1 VNPRVTI
8 LTPAFDAS
16 RFVARAYASVRSQTI
31 ADWEWVVV
39 DDASRDD
46 TVAQV
51 EDLARADPRVRLL
64 VAPCNG
70 GPAAARNLGLD
81 AARGDFVAVFDIDDL
96 MEPWRLERLLAVAAE
111 AGADFVADDLRIAP
125 EAELSGAGAPFLS
138 LRADLGPQPV
148 SLSAYMRANILFG
161 PARQTG
167 YLKPMFRR
175 AFLNARALRYDAR
188 LRIGEDFALVAT
200 ALAAGARFVIDPS
213 IGYRYGVREG
223 SISREM
229 RPSDVEALLAA
240 DAELEKRHPHLAQGE
255 TGAAFAARRRAFLD
269 GLAYMRAIAAL
280 KRRDVVAAVL
290 ALMGRPGAVA
300 LMRLPLL
307 ARLARL
313 RPPAPAAPRACP
325 DAVVDPS
332 RVLVVIPTLNEEHC
346 IEQVLSQLT
355 AADPR
360 MSAVRI
366 VVADGGS
373 TDATRAKVAAIA
385 AAQPNI
391 ILMDNPARLQ
401 SAAINRAAAAFGAD
415 ADILVRCDAHA
426 EYPASYVLDAA
437 TALAQRDVDS
447 LVVAMDAVGGSCFQR
462 AVAWIVDTPLGAGG
476 AAHRGGRVSRA
487 VDHGHHAAFRMRR
500 FVELGGYDE
509 TFSHNEDA
517 EYDRR
522 LHAAGGRIFL
532 EAGVRKIYH
541 PRATLGALWRQ
552 YKNYGAG
559 RARTLLKHGGRPALR
574 QMIPVL
580 NLGALVGAFAL
591 APFAS
596 FTLVAPGAYLGALAL
611 ASIVTAVA
619 RRSFCGLGAGAALA
633 VIHNAWAIGFLQTVA
648 RARLIRRP
656 GAPVRPR
663 AA

>member
-1 VNPRVTI
+1 MIPRVTI
-8 LTPAFDAS
+8 LTPAFDAA
-16 RFVARAYASVRSQTI
+16 RFIARAYDSVRRQTI
-31 ADWEWVVV
+31 EDWEWVVV

-46 TVAQV
+46 TVARLT
-51 EDLARADPRVRLL
+51 DLARIDPRVR
-64 VAPCNG
+64 VISSPRNG

-96 MEPWRLERLLAVAAE
+96 MEPWRLERLLAVAAD
-111 AGADFVADDLRIAP
+111 AQADIVADDLRIAP
-125 EAELSGAGAPFLS
+125 EAELSGAGEPFLS
-138 LRADLGPQPV
+138 LRADLGPQAV
-148 SLSAYMRANILFG
+148 SLDAFLRANVLFG
-161 PARQTG
+161 PPRQTG

-175 AFLNARALRYDAR
+175 AFLEARAIRYDAR

-200 ALAAGARFVIDPS
+200 ALASGARFVIDPS

-229 RPSDVEALLAA
+229 RPEDVEALLAA
-240 DAELEKRHPHLAQGE
+240 DADLAARHPHLSVGE
-255 TGAAFAARRRAFLD
+255 TGAALAVRRRSFLD

-280 KRRDVVAAVL
+280 KRRDLEAAAR
-290 ALMGRPGAVA
+290 ALMRRPGSLA

-307 ARLARL
+307 ARIARL
-313 RPPAPAAPRACP
+313 RSRAPAPPRVRP
-325 DAVVDPS
+325 DAVVDPA
-332 RVLVVIPTLNEEHC
+332 RVLVVIPTLNEGNC
-346 IEQVLSQLT
+346 IAHVLAQLT
-355 AADPR
+355 AGDPR
-360 MSAVRI
+360 MRSVRV

-373 TDATRAKVAAIA
+373 TDSTREKVAAIA
-385 AAQPNI
+385 AMQPNI
-391 ILMDNPARLQ
+391 ALIDNPARLQ

-426 EYPASYVLDAA
+426 EYPATYVLDVA
-437 TALAQRDVDS
+437 TALLQRDVDS
-447 LVVAMDAVGGSCFQR
+447 LVVAMDAVGGTCFQR

-500 FVELGGYDE
+500 FLELGGYDE

-541 PRATLGALWRQ
+541 PRATVAALWRQ
-552 YKNYGAG
+552 YRNYGAG

-574 QMIPVL
+574 QMIPVI
-580 NLGALVGAFAL
+580 NLAGLAGALAL
-591 APFAS
+591 APLAPI
-596 FTLVAPGAYLGALAL
+596 TLAAPGVYLGALAL
-611 ASIVTAVA
+611 ASIATAIL
-619 RRSFCGLGAGAALA
+619 RRSPCGLGAGAALA
-633 VIHNAWAIGFLQTVA
+633 VIHNAWAIGFIETVA
-648 RARLIRRP
+648 RSGSLKRP
-656 GAPVRPR
+656 GASARPHV
-663 AA
+663 A